1 MQKQKVRRQL
11 RRRLDACPSMGGRI
25 WAWSAPNPPSVFASR
40 PLSPAE
46 PLQMSPGPNGLHPP
60 SASLSL
66 PLPLLCIG
74 GSWDMGFVSRFHIVH
89 GRFGLSEGRW
99 LWGCR
104 ILLFCYMLLFLLYAV
119 MKDSRDRAE
128 KEERGLQECSPLL
141 KYKLLNLNHYII
153 RIRPITL
160 PRISTWS
167 VMMGSMASFSGC
179 RR

>member
-1 MQKQKVRRQL
+1 MTQGKRE
-11 RRRLDACPSMGGRI
+11 AEGGRRPLGPGSWFPR
-25 WAWSAPNPPSVFASR
+25 WAGLRGRTAPNVTRAQRSAP
-40 PLSPAE
+40 
-46 PLQMSPGPNGLHPP
+46 
-60 SASLSL
+60 SLSL